1 MINKNDSLGI
11 PNYGIHYLRMPQESN
26 SLEDTLKAF
35 SGINNFVT
43 RAASSNTVPEFQG
56 KKKRLQFINYG
67 STQLVFVLTVDESRQ
82 YTFLVNQP
90 LVPFGTGKR
99 EFENLKTLSKNHKD
113 TVISPLYYFTDKNN
127 PNNELYITPYHYQ
140 SRCVGVED
148 KNWGMWVPEPEYL
161 FYDFNAHNRKII
173 NASMVALLIK
183 LYDEKSKKG
192 LSRVRL
198 DGGDFMLEK
207 GFENYDITFENILKR
222 MKLIAA
228 RELKSIE
235 FNEYL
240 NSIRQELSGKVEN
253 PEEMKIIGKKL
264 RCPMEEDEIE
274 AGIKLGL
281 ALKEKDKEQSR

>member
-1 MINKNDSLGI
+1 
-11 PNYGIHYLRMPQESN
+11 
-26 SLEDTLKAF
+26 
-35 SGINNFVT
+35 
-43 RAASSNTVPEFQG
+43 
-56 KKKRLQFINYG
+56 
-67 STQLVFVLTVDESRQ
+67 
-82 YTFLVNQP
+82 
-90 LVPFGTGKR
+90 
-99 EFENLKTLSKNHKD
+99 
-113 TVISPLYYFTDKNN
+113 
-127 PNNELYITPYHYQ
+127 
-140 SRCVGVED
+140 
-148 KNWGMWVPEPEYL
+148 
-161 FYDFNAHNRKII
+161 
-173 NASMVALLIK
+173 
-183 LYDEKSKKG
+183 
-192 LSRVRL
+192 
-198 DGGDFMLEK
+198 MLEK